1 MKDLLIRGATLIDPS
16 QDRMEKAD
24 IRIRKG
30 VVAAVADQLPVDD
43 AGLLQADGLY
53 CAPGLV
59 DIHVHLRDPGQTHKE
74 DIFSGCVAAA
84 AGGVTSVV
92 CMPNTNPPV
101 DDPSIVQSILEKSV
115 RADAHVY
122 PVGTI
127 TRGLQGQELTDFAIL
142 KKAGVCAL
150 SDDGKP
156 VPTAGLMAAALKKA
170 AAVGLPVLSHSEDRE
185 LAGNGIMH
193 EGRVSV
199 ELGVPGIPAQAEEVA
214 IAREIR
220 LAAETGCPVHIC
232 HVSTAGSVALL
243 REAKAK
249 GIPVTA
255 ETAPHYF
262 TLTHD
267 ALRTRDADYRMNPP
281 LRTAA
286 DVRAVIHGLQDGT
299 LSIIATDHAPHTAEE
314 KADFNTAP
322 NGSVGLET
330 SLAVGITSLVVPGHL
345 TLMQLLRCMST
356 APAQLMGF
364 KAGSLRTGMPAD
376 MVLFDPNEQWTVQPE
391 QLRGKSHNTPFKG
404 MTLTGKV
411 KATILGGKIV
421 YLEEEPLCR

>member
-1 MKDLLIRGATLIDPS
+1 
-16 QDRMEKAD
+16 MEKAD

-43 AGLLQADGLY
+43 AELLQADGLY

>member
-43 AGLLQADGLY
+43 AELLQADGLY

-322 NGSVGLET
+322 NGSVGVET

>member
-43 AGLLQADGLY
+43 AELLQADGLY

-170 AAVGLPVLSHSEDRE
+170 ASFLK
-185 LAGNGIMH
+185 M
-193 EGRVSV
+193 
-199 ELGVPGIPAQAEEVA
+199 
-214 IAREIR
+214 
-220 LAAETGCPVHIC
+220 
-232 HVSTAGSVALL
+232 
-243 REAKAK
+243 
-249 GIPVTA
+249 
-255 ETAPHYF
+255 
-262 TLTHD
+262 
-267 ALRTRDADYRMNPP
+267 
-281 LRTAA
+281 
-286 DVRAVIHGLQDGT
+286 
-299 LSIIATDHAPHTAEE
+299 
-314 KADFNTAP
+314 
-322 NGSVGLET
+322 
-330 SLAVGITSLVVPGHL
+330 
-345 TLMQLLRCMST
+345 
-356 APAQLMGF
+356 
-364 KAGSLRTGMPAD
+364 
-376 MVLFDPNEQWTVQPE
+376 
-391 QLRGKSHNTPFKG
+391 
-404 MTLTGKV
+404 
-411 KATILGGKIV
+411 
-421 YLEEEPLCR
+421 

>member
-1 MKDLLIRGATLIDPS
+1 VKDLLIRGSTLIDPS

-43 AGLLQADGLY
+43 AELLQADGLY

>member
-1 MKDLLIRGATLIDPS
+1 
-16 QDRMEKAD
+16 
-24 IRIRKG
+24 
-30 VVAAVADQLPVDD
+30 
-43 AGLLQADGLY
+43 
-53 CAPGLV
+53 
-59 DIHVHLRDPGQTHKE
+59 
-74 DIFSGCVAAA
+74 
-84 AGGVTSVV
+84 
-92 CMPNTNPPV
+92 
-101 DDPSIVQSILEKSV
+101 
-115 RADAHVY
+115 
-122 PVGTI
+122 
-127 TRGLQGQELTDFAIL
+127 
-142 KKAGVCAL
+142 
-150 SDDGKP
+150 
-156 VPTAGLMAAALKKA
+156 
-170 AAVGLPVLSHSEDRE
+170 
-185 LAGNGIMH
+185 MH

>member
-1 MKDLLIRGATLIDPS
+1 MKDLLIRGSTLIDPS

-43 AGLLQADGLY
+43 AELLQADGLY

-299 LSIIATDHAPHTAEE
+299 LSIIATDHTPHTAEE

>member
-1 MKDLLIRGATLIDPS
+1 MIRGATLIDPS

-30 VVAAVADQLPVDD
+30 QIAAVAEQLPVDD
-43 AGLLQADGLY
+43 ADLLQADGLC

-59 DIHVHLRDPGQTHKE
+59 DMHVHLRDPGQTYKE
-74 DIFSGCVAAA
+74 DIFSGCFAAA

-92 CMPNTNPPV
+92 CMPNTAPPV
-101 DDPSIVQSILEKSV
+101 DDPAIVQSIIEKAH

-127 TRGLQGQELTDFAIL
+127 TKGLNGQELTDFSIL

-156 VPTAGLMAAALKKA
+156 VPTAGLMAEALKKA

-193 EGRVSV
+193 EGRVSA

-267 ALRTRDADYRMNPP
+267 ALRSRDADYRMNPP
-281 LRTAA
+281 LRTTA
-286 DVRAVIHGLQDGT
+286 DVRAIIRGLQDGT
-299 LSIIATDHAPHTAEE
+299 LSVIATDHAPHSPED
-314 KADFNTAP
+314 KADFEKAP

-330 SLAVGITSLVVPGHL
+330 SLAAGITALVKPGYL
-345 TLMQLLRCMST
+345 TLMELLRCMST
-356 APAQLMGF
+356 APAQLLGL
-364 KAGSLRTGMPAD
+364 KAGSLRTGLPAD
-376 MVLFDPNEQWTVQPE
+376 LVLFDPEESWTVEPDR
-391 QLRGKSHNTPFKG
+391 LHGKSRNTPFKG

-411 KATILGGKIV
+411 KATILSGKIV

>member
-1 MKDLLIRGATLIDPS
+1 MKDLLIRGSTLIDPS

-43 AGLLQADGLY
+43 AELLQADGLY

-345 TLMQLLRCMST
+345 PLMQLLRCMST

>member
-43 AGLLQADGLY
+43 AELLQADGLY

>member
-1 MKDLLIRGATLIDPS
+1 MKDLLIRGSTLIDPS

-43 AGLLQADGLY
+43 AELLQADGLY

>member
-1 MKDLLIRGATLIDPS
+1 M
-16 QDRMEKAD
+16 
-24 IRIRKG
+24 
-30 VVAAVADQLPVDD
+30 
-43 AGLLQADGLY
+43 
-53 CAPGLV
+53 
-59 DIHVHLRDPGQTHKE
+59 HLRDPGQTHKE

>member
-43 AGLLQADGLY
+43 AELLQADGLY

-364 KAGSLRTGMPAD
+364 MAGSLRTGMPAD

>member
-1 MKDLLIRGATLIDPS
+1 MKDLLIRGSTLIDPS

-43 AGLLQADGLY
+43 AELLQADGLY

-299 LSIIATDHAPHTAEE
+299 LSIIATDPAPHTAEE

>member
-16 QDRMEKAD
+16 QDRTEKVD

-43 AGLLQADGLY
+43 AELLQADGLY

-92 CMPNTNPPV
+92 CMPNTTPPV
-101 DDPSIVQSILEKSV
+101 DNPSIVQSILEKAV

-127 TRGLQGQELTDFAIL
+127 TKGLQGQELTDFAIL

-170 AAVGLPVLSHSEDRE
+170 AAVGLPVLSHSEDHE

-193 EGRVSV
+193 EGRVSA

-286 DVRAVIHGLQDGT
+286 DVRAVIRGLQDGT

-314 KADFNTAP
+314 KANFDTAP

-376 MVLFDPNEQWTVQPE
+376 MVLFDPNEQWTVHPE